1 VEYVRREDFRTWCS
15 EVGYLY
21 VVVAA
26 FVTIAMLMGS
36 LGSYIG
42 SVDLRDDENRRLSA
56 EYLGPEA
63 HVVPAAYP

>member
-21 VVVAA
+21 VVVIA
-26 FVTIAMLMGS
+26 FVTIAMVLGS
-36 LGSYIG
+36 LGNYVS
-42 SVDLRDDENRRLSA
+42 SVGLRDGENRSMSA

-63 HVVPAAYP
+63 HVVSAAYP